1 MKIQKGAINITVV
14 VFIVLIAI
22 LMVGAAWYYES
33 NKEETT
39 TTENVS
45 ITTNTNGSGAGG
57 GPMISFLDCEAAGYP
72 VMESHP
78 RKCTGPDGEVFTEDI
93 GNEIAKADL
102 IKISKPRPNDTIVS
116 PATITGQARG
126 TWFFEGE
133 FTIYLEDV
141 LGNTISQ
148 ASATA
153 EGDWMTE
160 DFVSFSAALTFDNE
174 SSGPGKLYLNK
185 ANPSDDMNLSDS
197 LIVPVDFGLYAD

>member
-1 MKIQKGAINITVV
+1 MRNQKGAINITVV

-33 NKEETT
+33 NKEEAT
-39 TTENVS
+39 
-45 ITTNTNGSGAGG
+45 TTNTDGSGMGG
-57 GPMISFLDCEAAGYP
+57 GPMISFLDCEGAGYT
-72 VMESHP
+72 VVESYP

-102 IKISKPRPNDTIVS
+102 IKITAPRPNDTIVS

-141 LGNTISQ
+141 LGQTIGQ
-148 ASATA
+148 ASAIA
-153 EGDWMTE
+153 DGDWMTE
-160 DFVSFSAALTFDNE
+160 EFVSFSTTLTFDNE

-185 ANPSDDMNLSDS
+185 ANPSDDITLSDS
-197 LIVPVDFGLYAD
+197 LIIPIDFGLYTD